1 MRWKTGICFVKQ
13 ILRSGTSIGAN
24 IKEAQAAQSR
34 NDFLAKMY
42 VAYKEA
48 NETILVR
55 TAIESNYIDEKSF
68 RSIYNDNK
76 ELLKLLTAI
85 TKTIRN
91 EKH

>member
-1 MRWKTGICFVKQ
+1 WLELLF
-13 ILRSGTSIGAN
+13 
-24 IKEAQAAQSR
+24 
-34 NDFLAKMY
+34 
-42 VAYKEA
+42 
-48 NETILVR
+48 
-55 TAIESNYIDEKSF
+55 ESNYIDEKSF